1 MKYDKEKVGL
11 PMWIRTTD
19 LRLRS
24 WKNDINQ

>member
-1 MKYDKEKVGL
+1 VFGL

-24 WKNDINQ
+24 CKNDVKQ